1 MPTQYGLRFSRFDGI
16 LMHTEKI
23 ICYISDMKK
32 PPEFNLK
39 IYIKTLQIK
48 KIISYIIKWELIHWR
63 LILPLIDAQ
72 FVPQRLMWEFN
83 LH

>member
-1 MPTQYGLRFSRFDGI
+1 
-16 LMHTEKI
+16 
-23 ICYISDMKK
+23 MKK

-48 KIISYIIKWELIHWR
+48 KIISYIIKWDLIHWR

-72 FVPQRLMWEFN
+72 YVPQRLMWEFN

>member
-48 KIISYIIKWELIHWR
+48 KKSLVTSLNGSWYTEDLFSPWSMHSSYHS
-63 LILPLIDAQ
+63 
-72 FVPQRLMWEFN
+72 V
-83 LH
+83 